1 MFSGIVEAQARIV
14 SVVSEPG
21 LVRIQVERPSS
32 FDDLKPGDSVAVDG
46 ICLTVESRL
55 NSHGVGPIQFALAA
69 ETLAVTGWTEASL
82 MGRAVNL
89 ERSLRV
95 GDRVH
100 GHFVTG
106 HVDAMGEVISASDDG
121 RSRLLDVLA
130 PASVAPYVWRKGSWA
145 LNGVSLTVN
154 EILPSAGG
162 GVIVKHCLIPETL
175 ARTNLRD
182 LQAGSRAT
190 IEVDSTARAFLRAL
204 ELGWRP
210 DKDMR

>member
-46 ICLTVESRL
+46 ICLTVESP
-55 NSHGVGPIQFALAA
+55 GDGPIQFALAA

-106 HVDAMGEVISASDDG
+106 HVDAMGEVTSASDDG

-130 PASVAPYVWRKGSWA
+130 PASAAPYVWRKGSWA

-154 EILPSAGG
+154 DVVPAAGG